1 MRVAEMLHS
10 SKIYGPGERTVLWLQ
25 GCSIQCENCWN
36 DELWSFQGGQSIGND
51 EVITYAETHKNSG
64 ITLLGG
70 EPLDQAPAVLKLIED
85 AQESGLDVL
94 LYTGYELHELS
105 SVQKQCVDL
114 ADIVIHGRYI
124 HELRSL
130 NLLWRGSTN
139 QEILINNK
147 RFRDIDLT
155 EKRQMEVHI
164 DAMGQTKVVGYP
176 TEELVASVTLLN
188 GKMKSFKLDGDRVEV

>member
-1 MRVAEMLHS
+1 MRAARYFYQFTVLVKAMRVAEMLHS

-64 ITLLGG
+64 ITLL
-70 EPLDQAPAVLKLIED
+70 EENLSTAPAVLKLIED

-105 SVQKQCVDL
+105 SVQKQCVEQ

-130 NLLWRGSTN
+130 NLLWKIN
-139 QEILINNK
+139 QS
-147 RFRDIDLT
+147 RDSY
-155 EKRQMEVHI
+155 Q
-164 DAMGQTKVVGYP
+164 Q
-176 TEELVASVTLLN
+176 
-188 GKMKSFKLDGDRVEV
+188 

>member
-1 MRVAEMLHS
+1 M
-10 SKIYGPGERTVLWLQ
+10 LWLQ

-51 EVITYAETHKNSG
+51 EVITYAGTHKNSG

-70 EPLDQAPAVLKLIED
+70 EPLDQAPAVLKLIEA

-164 DAMGQTKVVGYP
+164 DSRGQTKVVGYP
-176 TEELVASVTLLN
+176 TEELVESVSLLN

>member
-1 MRVAEMLHS
+1 M
-10 SKIYGPGERTVLWLQ
+10 LWLQ

-70 EPLDQAPAVLKLIED
+70 EPLDQAPAVLKLIEA

-124 HELRSL
+124 HELRSV

-176 TEELVASVTLLN
+176 TEELVESVSLLN
-188 GKMKSFKLDGDRVEV
+188 GKMKSLKLESDSCEF

>member
-36 DELWSFQGGQSIGND
+36 DELWSFQGGQSISND
-51 EVITYAETHKNSG
+51 EVITYAGTHKNSG

-70 EPLDQAPAVLKLIED
+70 EPLDQAPAVLKLIEG

-176 TEELVASVTLLN
+176 TDELVETVSLLN
-188 GKMKSFKLDGDRVEV
+188 GKMKSFKLDGDTVEV

>member
-139 QEILINNK
+139 QEILINNEK
-147 RFRDIDLT
+147 YRGLDL
-155 EKRQMEVHI
+155 EERRQMEIHI
-164 DAMGQTKVVGYP
+164 DELGQVRVIGYP
-176 TEELVASVTLLN
+176 PEVLVKSIQSTN
-188 GKMKSFKLDGDRVEV
+188 GSLKSLKRGEQL

>member
-1 MRVAEMLHS
+1 MRVADMVHS
-10 SKIYGPGERTVLWLQ
+10 SKIYGPGKRTVVWLQ
-25 GCSIQCENCWN
+25 GCSIRCDNCWN
-36 DELWSFQGGQSIGND
+36 DELWSFKGGRFMMNHEIIQH
-51 EVITYAETHKNSG
+51 VETHCDEG

-70 EPLDQAPAVLKLIED
+70 EPLDQPKRVLQFIEH
-85 AQESGLDVL
+85 AQSLGINVL

-105 SVQKQCVDL
+105 KIQRQCVEL
-114 ADIVIHGRYI
+114 ADIVIHGRYM

-139 QEILINNK
+139 QEILINNEK
-147 RFRDIDLT
+147 FRDIDLT

-164 DAMGQTKVVGYP
+164 DSMGQTKVVGYP
-176 TEELVASVTLLN
+176 TEELVESVSLLN

>member
-51 EVITYAETHKNSG
+51 EVITYAGTHKNSG

-70 EPLDQAPAVLKLIED
+70 EPLDQAPAVLKLIEA

-164 DAMGQTKVVGYP
+164 DSRGQTKVVGYP
-176 TEELVASVTLLN
+176 TEELVESVSLLN